1 MCETMRKLVLQ
12 MQISIDGFVCGPDGE
27 LDWMFP
33 DFDERYTKW
42 TVEKVGQAGA
52 HLMGRATYAA
62 MASHWP
68 TSTEPFAPPMN
79 EIPKIVFSNSLKE
92 APWRETRIV
101 GGDLRQTIGRL
112 KEESGKELLVHGGA
126 RLAGAVV
133 SAGLVDEYRL
143 VEHPVALGKG
153 LSIFSGLAA
162 PTRLTLVEA
171 IKFESGAVA
180 KVYRPRGG
188 SFAR

>member
-12 MQISIDGFVCGPDGE
+12 MQVSIDGFVCGLNGE
-27 LDWMFP
+27 LDWIFP
-33 DFDERYTKW
+33 DFDESYTKW

-52 HLMGRATYAA
+52 HVMGRATYAD

-101 GGDLRQTIGRL
+101 GGDLRQAIGRL
-112 KEESGKELLVHGGA
+112 KEESGNELLVHGGA
-126 RLAGAVV
+126 RFAGAVV

-171 IKFESGAVA
+171 IRFESGAVA

-188 SFAR
+188 